1 MAYFILACLFVLILE
16 RGMATGPFQS
26 KLDPHYDQIAALRA
40 CKPPTTY
47 ARIAAILKEQHQL
60 VVHRGTIQHFVK
72 VRGTRAFYQ
81 LAIRDES
88 AAIPT
93 RKEKTTGKVPE
104 DVLARMDALKQQTAT
119 TEEKRQP
126 YLPVDGRLTYK
137 EKP

>member
-1 MAYFILACLFVLILE
+1 
-16 RGMATGPFQS
+16 MATGPFQS

-60 VVHRGTIQHFVK
+60 AVHRGTIQHFVK

-81 LAIRDES
+81 LAIREES
-88 AAIPT
+88 TPAPT
-93 RKEKTTGKVPE
+93 GKHQTTGKVPE
-104 DVLARMDALKQQTAT
+104 DVLARVDALNQQTAT

-126 YLPVDGRLTYK
+126 YLPADGRLTYK